1 MWEPNTNLKVKKKE
15 KKYKNNKEG
24 AVNWSNEFNT
34 SLFNKSDMVIKDAL
48 NYESNEFVRQTH
60 SPSEHWTNSLAAI
73 QSASTSHRISYVKQI
88 RREIKHGI
96 EHDSADVATLKRPHS
111 GDQCVENTPLDT
123 NLSNRTI
130 HNTSHRKQKRSER
143 QIFIERTDKRAKL
156 KAQKRGDQWCRV
168 DPELPPNSVLRC
180 TISTSSDRNDSRSK
194 KIRKKRR
201 KRGKI

>member
-1 MWEPNTNLKVKKKE
+1 MFRIEYLSNKWTCKKSTNKNQILSDIQAVKSFLKVIWELNLKVKKKE

-88 RREIKHGI
+88 RREIKHEI

-123 NLSNRTI
+123 NPSNRTI
-130 HNTSHRKQKRSER
+130 HNTSHRKQKRNER
-143 QIFIERTDKRAKL
+143 QIFIERTDKR
-156 KAQKRGDQWCRV
+156 G
-168 DPELPPNSVLRC
+168 
-180 TISTSSDRNDSRSK
+180 
-194 KIRKKRR
+194 
-201 KRGKI
+201 